1 MSAQERTI
9 GGGEVLEGRYR
20 IISEGIPQDLGL
32 VYKAYDMRH
41 DRLVEVL
48 VLAQH
53 FGGGMG
59 LLSRIIQANQAVA
72 DLQQPTLI
80 PFEHAGL
87 VDERLYLVR
96 GPAAGRP
103 LADLLSRLG
112 SLKVDVAIEIAVR
125 LCEALAPLHRAGL
138 VHGGLS
144 PYSVLVRVADQ
155 DAGDPRAPGSE
166 RRLGRAVAV
175 VDAGLLPALRPVPS
189 PPDRPW
195 GRFPYISP
203 EQAAGEDI
211 HPASDVYA
219 IGSLLYEMLSGRPPF
234 RAADRTVLVLQHL
247 RQDPPSLQI
256 LVPQVPLPLS
266 QIVQKALA
274 KEPSARYR
282 NASQLAHILRSQLAL
297 RLLEPA
303 TPHRIQAVGRLI
315 VPPPPAPGE
324 MRAAPL
330 ARPVTEV
337 YNLGSEADE
346 WDEDSKGL
354 DWLLIGLLILAL
366 IAVLGLIPLWRTVYR
381 RYTVPPPVL
390 APSSYLDTD
399 SSPPDFGSL
408 SRSKN
413 APAGFGNPPRAKLD
427 LPSLELDG
435 FRLVWYNWPWLR
447 TALVRTVP
455 DLPTPG
461 SKSMSMAGVG
471 VRWFVARD
479 GCASLGV

>member
-9 GGGEVLEGRYR
+9 GGGEVLESRYR

-155 DAGDPRAPGSE
+155 DAGDPQAPGSE

-189 PPDRPW
+189 PPDQPW

-303 TPHRIQAVGRLI
+303 TPRRTQDAGSPACPAGHGGLQSRLRGGRVGRGLQG
-315 VPPPPAPGE
+315 P
-324 MRAAPL
+324 RLAADRTAHP
-330 ARPVTEV
+330 
-337 YNLGSEADE
+337 
-346 WDEDSKGL
+346 GL
-354 DWLLIGLLILAL
+354 DRRVGLDPLVAHGVSALHGPAAGSRAEFVPGHRLKSPGLWKSGTGWLQ
-366 IAVLGLIPLWRTVYR
+366 TC
-381 RYTVPPPVL
+381 
-390 APSSYLDTD
+390 
-399 SSPPDFGSL
+399 
-408 SRSKN
+408 
-413 APAGFGNPPRAKLD
+413 
-427 LPSLELDG
+427 
-435 FRLVWYNWPWLR
+435 LV
-447 TALVRTVP
+447 
-455 DLPTPG
+455 
-461 SKSMSMAGVG
+461 
-471 VRWFVARD
+471 
-479 GCASLGV
+479 